1 MALAL
6 NARGVATRKTGARR
20 PEIRA
25 HKLRGAFNGY
35 GGAVGRLS
43 AGGLCVAACAVGGCG
58 SGASRLPIA
67 GCGELMRAFGTA
79 AHARLRN
86 SEAMF
91 QRLE

>member
-25 HKLRGAFNGY
+25 HKFNGY

-67 GCGELMRAFGTA
+67 GCGELMRAFGTY